1 LFERKDVSQS
11 DFEVMMRHLQNASYE
26 NSVLPMTVKVDLEAL
41 AEIVL
46 KQSDKL
52 NMFYTKHFY
61 GFEKE
66 GKCDFY

>member
-1 LFERKDVSQS
+1 LIQHILCGASFE
-11 DFEVMMRHLQNASYE
+11 NA
-26 NSVLPMTVKVDLEAL
+26 VLPFNIKIDLDAL
-41 AEIVL
+41 ASILV

-66 GKCDFY
+66 GKCEYY

>member
-1 LFERKDVSQS
+1 
-11 DFEVMMRHLQNASYE
+11 
-26 NSVLPMTVKVDLEAL
+26 MTVKVDLEAL